1 MSEKLYDSYLRILKL
16 LWEYGDLTAAQLS
29 NLCQA
34 DVGWNRNT
42 TYTVIKKCV
51 EKGFVQRI
59 EPRFLCHAL
68 LTKDQAQAQ
77 EVRRL
82 TEQLFNGDHDDLI
95 AYLKK
100 QPCTRPF
107 A

>member
-16 LWEYGDLTAAQLS
+16 LWEHGDLTASQLS
-29 NLCQA
+29 DFCRA

-68 LTKDQAQAQ
+68 LTKAQAQ
-77 EVRRL
+77 EQEVGRL
-82 TEQLFNGDHDDLI
+82 TKQLFDGDRNYLA
-95 AYLKK
+95 AYL
-100 QPCTRPF
+100 RG
-107 A
+107 

>member
-16 LWEYGDLTAAQLS
+16 LWKYGDAPAAQLAG
-29 NLCQA
+29 LCKA

-59 EPRFLCHAL
+59 EPHFLCHAIM
-68 LTKDQAQAQ
+68 TKEQAQ
-77 EVRRL
+77 EQEVQRL
-82 TEQLFNGDHDDLI
+82 TQQLFDGDRDCLA
-95 AYLKK
+95 AYLKG
-100 QPCTRPF
+100 
-107 A
+107 